1 MVKKNV
7 GLRFLS
13 ILILMALL
21 IGNVQ
26 SFNVAAAEG
35 VIVNGTQFKDTSGN
49 VIHAHGGG
57 MLKHGDYYYWYGEYR
72 DDSNL
77 FLGVSCYRSKD
88 LVNWEYRGE
97 VLSRNSA
104 PELNHCNIERPK
116 VMYNA
121 STGEFVM
128 WMHWENGINYGQAR
142 AAVAYSKTPDGKFT
156 YIRSFRPMQDTGVM
170 DHGLPGYMSRD
181 CNVFVD
187 TDGKGYFISAANEN
201 MDLHLY
207 ELTPDYKN
215 IASLKAKL
223 FVGQQREAPCLIK
236 RNGYYYLITSGCTGW
251 NPNQAKYA
259 YSKDLASG
267 WSQLY
272 NLGNSTTYR
281 SQPTFIIPVQGS
293 SGTSYLYMGDRWA
306 GAWGGKVN
314 DSQYLNFISDTTL
327 ELPYY
332 DSVKIDA
339 SSGIISEYIPD
350 TTRYKL
356 VNKNSG
362 KVLDVLDGSVDNAAQ
377 IVQWTDNGS
386 LSQQWYLVDVGGGYK
401 KIVNV
406 KSGRALDVKD
416 ESKEDGGVLIQY
428 TSNGGYN
435 QHWKFTDIGDGYYKI
450 SSRHCGKLIDVRK
463 WSTEDGG
470 IIQQWSDAGGT
481 NQDWKLVLVSSPEPS
496 PSPSPQVV
504 KGDVNGDLKVNS
516 TDFSMLRRYLLKII
530 DNFPTENGKQAAD
543 LNGDGRI
550 NSSDLT
556 MLKRYLLMEVDL

>member
-1 MVKKNV
+1 
-7 GLRFLS
+7 
-13 ILILMALL
+13 MALL